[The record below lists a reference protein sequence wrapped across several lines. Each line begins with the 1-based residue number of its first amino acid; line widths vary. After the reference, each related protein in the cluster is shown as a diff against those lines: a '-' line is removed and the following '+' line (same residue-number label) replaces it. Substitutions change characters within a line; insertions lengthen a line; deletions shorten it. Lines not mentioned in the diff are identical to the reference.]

1 MLRASSGTV
10 HRARR
15 QRQEISLP
23 EILLWRALK
32 QRPADLK
39 FRKQHP
45 IGAYTLDFFCAAAKL
60 CVEVD
65 GEAHERGDQPAFDA
79 SRDAWLAL
87 HAIETVRL
95 PATVILR
102 DLDAAVTAII
112 AAARPRLPLR
122 QPCGLPP
129 PRFGEE

>member
-1 MLRASSGTV
+1 M
-10 HRARR
+10 
-15 QRQEISLP
+15 SLP

-112 AAARPRLPLR
+112 AAARPRLPSVS
-122 QPCGLPP
+122 PAGCHLPVSG
-129 PRFGEE
+129 RNKDSL

>member
-1 MLRASSGTV
+1 M
-10 HRARR
+10 
-15 QRQEISLP
+15 P
-23 EILLWRALK
+23 EILLWRALQ
-32 QRPADLK
+32 QRPAGLK

-45 IGAYTLDFFCAAAKL
+45 IGIYTLDFFCAAARL

-65 GEAHERGDQPAFDA
+65 GEAHDRGDQPAFDA

-87 HAIETVRL
+87 HAVETVRV

-129 PRFGEE
+129 PRSGEE